1 MKISYSRTPPVII
14 ALALMVALGATFY
27 PRPITFNVISKT
39 EILSATVSQGARSRW
54 QLSGVQLQR
63 NCEDEAVEFTG
74 SLELA
79 ASTRIQIQRITTGP
93 MRILLVSE
101 SNDGAG
107 DLYDN
112 EEEFLETLADCS
124 TIVVHNLRERA
135 EKGETLFLPITG
147 EVEIG
152 HEVRFQTTSSSPL
165 LKSATISML
174 SQPLV
179 GKSHFD
185 VGKIQLDMG
194 DVFTV
199 KDPITSAFGFVLVDA
214 SPGMSGVF
222 RLKGT
227 TGQVI
232 RFGAEGYL
240 VQTPLWV
247 KLAND
252 PILTGIWI
260 VFLFLLKYIGLV
272 AKWLNGGEANA

>member
-1 MKISYSRTPPVII
+1 
-14 ALALMVALGATFY
+14 MVALGATFY